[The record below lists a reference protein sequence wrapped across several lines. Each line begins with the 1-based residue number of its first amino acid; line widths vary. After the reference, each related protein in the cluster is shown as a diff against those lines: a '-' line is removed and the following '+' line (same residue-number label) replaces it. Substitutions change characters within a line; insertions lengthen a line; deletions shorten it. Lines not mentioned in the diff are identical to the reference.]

1 MNLNGWFNTTL
12 KNRLKGYCDFDFTIT
27 PYQFTYKPFLESCK
41 EQALLLSEKYDKL
54 YVAYSGGLDS
64 ELVLKVFHEQ
74 NLPITPILVETPY
87 NQEESTWAK
96 NFCDDRNIQLEILSY
111 TGEQFVDELKKRTLD
126 IGLPILLGGLP
137 NIVAD
142 YVKENGGHL
151 LTGYGDPFSPDRYRP
166 LEFSEWDYYLDAYDD
181 YHPAAFF
188 NYSLEVLYS
197 MIIDMD
203 YTVDLQTAKSKLYGL
218 NLRHKAQWLPEYHTI
233 QRLMIPQHGVQL
245 RKYIDKTLLLNLMKN

>member
-1 MNLNGWFNTTL
+1 MISNEWFKTNL
-12 KNRLKGYCDFDFTIT
+12 KNRVNGYCDFDFQIT
-27 PYQFTYKPFLESCK
+27 PYKFTPKPFLESCR
-41 EQALLLSEKYDKL
+41 EQALTLSKKYDNL
-54 YVAYSGGLDS
+54 YVTYSGGLDS

-96 NFCDDRNIQLEILSY
+96 DFCNERNIKLEILSY
-111 TGEQFVDELKKRTLD
+111 TSNQFIDELKKRTID

-142 YVKENGGHL
+142 YVKDRSGYL
-151 LTGYGDPFSPDRYRP
+151 LTGYGDPFSPNRNVP
-166 LEFSEWDYYLDAYDD
+166 LEFSEWDYYLSAYDD

-197 MIIDMD
+197 MVKDMD
-203 YTVDLQTAKSKLYGL
+203 YTVDLQTAKSKLYSL
-218 NLRHKAQWLPEYHTI
+218 NLRHKAQWLPEYHNI
-233 QRLMIPQHGVQL
+233 QRHLTPRHGIQI
-245 RKYIDKTLLLNLMKN
+245 RKYIDKDLFLKTIC

>member
-1 MNLNGWFNTTL
+1 MISNEWFKTNL
-12 KNRLKGYCDFDFTIT
+12 KNRVNGYCDFDFQIT
-27 PYQFTYKPFLESCK
+27 PYKFTPKPFLESCR
-41 EQALLLSEKYDKL
+41 EQALTLSKKYDNL
-54 YVAYSGGLDS
+54 YVTYSGGLDS

-96 NFCDDRNIQLEILSY
+96 DFCNERNIKLEILSY
-111 TGEQFVDELKKRTLD
+111 TSNQFIDELKKRTID

-142 YVKENGGHL
+142 YVKDRSGYL
-151 LTGYGDPFSPDRYRP
+151 LTGYGDPFSPNRNAP
-166 LEFSEWDYYLDAYDD
+166 LEFSEWDYYLSVYDD

-197 MIIDMD
+197 MVKDMD
-203 YTVDLQTAKSKLYGL
+203 YTVDLQTAKSKLYSL
-218 NLRHKAQWLPEYHTI
+218 NLRHKAQWLPEYHNI
-233 QRLMIPQHGVQL
+233 QRHLTPRHGIQI
-245 RKYIDKTLLLNLMKN
+245 RKYIDKDLFLKTIC